1 MNAEISIKELSK
13 TFNSKRRA
21 LNDVSVDVAPG
32 EMVALIGA
40 SGSGKS
46 TLLRHIAGL
55 LTGDPAKEGSLV
67 SVRGKLVQKGGVIDK
82 QIRSHRKE
90 IGFIFQQFNLIDRL
104 SVLTNVLCGF
114 LGRAPSWR
122 TILLWFTADEKS
134 RAMQCLDRVGI
145 SDQAI
150 QRASTLSGGQQQR
163 AAIARCLAQGAKVL
177 LADEPISSLDPAS
190 SKNVMEI
197 LAKINREDRVT
208 VVVSLHQVNYA
219 IKYCPRT
226 IALRDGEVVY
236 DGPSA
241 DLTRPLLASLYGD
254 ASKELFA
261 DVDNKVEAA
270 PCETGAETQLEAA
283 VA

>member
-21 LNDVSVDVAPG
+21 LKNVSVDVAPG

-67 SVRGKLVQKGGVIDK
+67 SVRGKIVQQGGVIDK
-82 QIRSHRKE
+82 KIRSQRKE
-90 IGFIFQQFNLIDRL
+90 IGFIFQQFNLIARL

-114 LGRAPSWR
+114 LGRSSAWR
-122 TILLWFTADEKS
+122 TILLWFTTHEKS
-134 RAMQCLDRVGI
+134 RAMQCLSRVGI
-145 SDQAI
+145 ADQAM

-163 AAIARCLAQGAKVL
+163 AAIARCLAQGAKVI

-197 LAKINREDRVT
+197 LAKINREDQVT
-208 VVVSLHQVNYA
+208 IVVSLHQVDYA

-241 DLTRPLLASLYGD
+241 NLSRPLLASLYGD
-254 ASKELFA
+254 ASNELFA
-261 DVDNKVEAA
+261 DIDDQVDATPSHIGPKSDLA
-270 PCETGAETQLEAA
+270 AA

>member
-21 LNDVSVDVAPG
+21 LKNVSVDVAPG